1 MDGALGDLAWQVVG
15 LALGL
20 VVLALH
26 RRYVRRRL
34 DAGEWRRFDGYV
46 RGDAPYPQRF
56 RRVHVVVSD
65 GVPHLTGR
73 GGFAQSPG
81 RLHVE
86 GDRPS
91 KLRDRVGGAH
101 VLLTRDPDGRR
112 VEIALRQPD
121 SVLLREALA
130 RVPVD
135 RSPAPGLLDLDARRR
150 RTADPAVPLRPPG
163 VGERLAW
170 ALAALLPLAVAW
182 LWVDGETPGSTTR
195 TLVML
200 GVAAV
205 LLVVALVVGARRRAR
220 SHRPLAEVGAPPS
233 AYR

>member
-1 MDGALGDLAWQVVG
+1 MDYSLENLGWQLVG

-34 DAGEWRRFDGYV
+34 DAGEWRRFDGWV

-56 RRVHVVVSD
+56 RRVQVVVSD

-86 GDRPS
+86 GDRAS
-91 KLRDRVGGAH
+91 KLRDRVGDAH
-101 VLLTRDPDGRR
+101 VLLARDPHGRR

-135 RSPAPGLLDLDARRR
+135 RSPTPGLVDVGARRR

-170 ALAALLPLAVAW
+170 AVAGMLPLGVAW

-195 TLVML
+195 TQVAL

-205 LLVVALVVGARRRAR
+205 SLIVALVVGARRRAR

-233 AYR
+233 AFR

>member
-1 MDGALGDLAWQVVG
+1 MGDALGDLAWQLVG

-34 DAGEWRRFDGYV
+34 DAGEWRRFDGFV
-46 RGDAPYPQRF
+46 RGDDPYPDRF

-91 KLRDRVGGAH
+91 TLRERVGGAH
-101 VLLTRDPDGRR
+101 VLLARDPHGRR

-135 RSPAPGLLDLDARRR
+135 RTPAPGLVDLDARRR
-150 RTADPAVPLRPPG
+150 RTADPTVPLRPPG
-163 VGERLAW
+163 AGERLAW
-170 ALAALLPLAVAW
+170 AVAGLLPLAVAW
-182 LWVDGETPGSTTR
+182 LWLDGENPGSTPR
-195 TLVML
+195 TQALL
-200 GVAAV
+200 GVAAAC
-205 LLVVALVVGARRRAR
+205 LVVALVVGARRRAR
-220 SHRPLAEVGAPPS
+220 SHRTLADVGGPPS
-233 AYR
+233 AFH

>member
-1 MDGALGDLAWQVVG
+1 VDYSLEDLGWQLVG

-34 DAGEWRRFDGYV
+34 DAGEWRRFDGHV
-46 RGDAPYPQRF
+46 RGDDPYPQRF

-91 KLRDRVGGAH
+91 KLRDRVGDSH
-101 VLLTRDPDGRR
+101 VLLARDPDGRR

-135 RSPAPGLLDLDARRR
+135 RSPTPGLVDLGARRR
-150 RTADPAVPLRPPG
+150 RTADPTVPLRPPG
-163 VGERLAW
+163 AGERLAW
-170 ALAALLPLAVAW
+170 AVAGILPLGVAW
-182 LWVDGETPGSTTR
+182 LWVDGEIPGSTTR
-195 TLVML
+195 TQVAL

-205 LLVVALVVGARRRAR
+205 SLVVALVVGARRRAR

-233 AYR
+233 AFR